1 MNTLINVSL
10 FRKVLVWTTG
20 VLVVLPTLLAACFG
34 TLVAAARIYE
44 FVFIQGPGVAYGT
57 GAHLELL
64 AITVLG
70 WVGLVTVVRLHTH
83 FLQSTAVPAWSR
95 FAWTGLVC
103 GVVACMGLMGWINT
117 SLAFRLVFLGW
128 PLMAVWV
135 FGGLLVRAKHYGA
148 VASAG
153 Q

>member
-1 MNTLINVSL
+1 MINVSI
-10 FRKVLVWTTG
+10 FRKILVWTTG

-44 FVFIQGPGVAYGT
+44 FVFIQGPDVAYGI
-57 GAHLELL
+57 GAHLQLL

-70 WVGLVTVVRLHTH
+70 WTGLVTLVRLHNH
-83 FLQSTAVPAWSR
+83 FLRSNAVPARNS

-103 GVVACMGLMGWINT
+103 GVIACMGLMGWINA
-117 SLAFRLVFLGW
+117 SVEFRLVFLGW
-128 PLMAVWV
+128 PLIAVLV
-135 FGGLLVRAKHYGA
+135 FGWLLVRVQHYDA

>member
-1 MNTLINVSL
+1 MNTMTHVSI
-10 FRKVLVWTTG
+10 FRKILVWTTG

-44 FVFIQGPGVAYGT
+44 FVFIQGPGIAYGI
-57 GAHLELL
+57 GAHLQLL

-70 WVGLVTVVRLHTH
+70 WVGLVTLVRLHNH
-83 FLQSTAVPAWSR
+83 FLRSNAVPAWRR

-103 GVVACMGLMGWINT
+103 GVIACIGLMGWINA

-128 PLMAVWV
+128 PLIAALV
-135 FGGLLVRAKHYGA
+135 FGGLLVWAQHYDA